1 VVSDPLLY
9 FAYGSNLHP
18 LRLQRRTP
26 SARLAG
32 LAVLEGHVL
41 RFHKRSDR
49 DGSAKC
55 DAWHTG
61 RAGDRVLGAIYHLH
75 PGEVEILDRF
85 EGVGSGYLREV
96 VEVLADGALRRA
108 FTYRAQASHVDSAAR
123 PYDWYREYVLRG
135 ARYHGLPA
143 AYLRRI
149 ESVAAIP
156 DPDPE
161 RGPRELALALA
172 LETFPS

>member
-1 VVSDPLLY
+1 VGDTLLY

-61 RAGDRVLGAIYHLH
+61 RAGDRLLGAIYHLH
-75 PGEVEILDRF
+75 PGEVETLDRF

-96 VEVLADGALRRA
+96 VEVLAAGEPRLA
-108 FTYRAQASHVDSAAR
+108 FTYRAQSSHVDPTVQ

-143 AYLRRI
+143 AYVRRI
-149 ESVAAIP
+149 ETVEAIP

-161 RGPRELALALA
+161 RGRLELALALG
-172 LETFPS
+172 LETFHP

>member
-1 VVSDPLLY
+1 MSDPLLY

-32 LAVLEGHVL
+32 LAVLEGH
-41 RFHKRSDR
+41 
-49 DGSAKC
+49 
-55 DAWHTG
+55 
-61 RAGDRVLGAIYHLH
+61 
-75 PGEVEILDRF
+75 
-85 EGVGSGYLREV
+85 
-96 VEVLADGALRRA
+96 
-108 FTYRAQASHVDSAAR
+108 
-123 PYDWYREYVLRG
+123 VLRG

-161 RGPRELALALA
+161 RGPRELALALD
-172 LETFPS
+172 LETFRS